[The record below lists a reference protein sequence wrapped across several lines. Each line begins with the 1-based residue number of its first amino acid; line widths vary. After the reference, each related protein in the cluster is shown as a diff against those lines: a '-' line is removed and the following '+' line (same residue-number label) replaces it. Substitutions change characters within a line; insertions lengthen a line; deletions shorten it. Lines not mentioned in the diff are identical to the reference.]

1 MGRKI
6 KGCKHHG
13 TKDPEKQR
21 QNRENLVKMKVEE
34 IIIFLFLKPRFNDLY
49 FPAENGLFSKCLVN
63 KRS

>member
-34 IIIFLFLKPRFNDLY
+34 IIIFIFILKGEKLKLRLQS
-49 FPAENGLFSKCLVN
+49 L
-63 KRS
+63 